1 VFFVAISVGLKK
13 AKGVLVP
20 RILIVEDDDHIRT
33 ALRLMFEGEGFV
45 IDDAPTGEVGI
56 ALFNRV
62 TPDVAVVDIMLP
74 GMSGFETCKTIREQS
89 DIPIV
94 IVSARDATSD
104 VVLGLESGA
113 DDYVTKPF
121 VPEELL
127 ARIKAHLRR
136 RPEKSTNAFKLG
148 VLQVIPDEGVVRRND
163 GTELHLTSTE
173 FRLLTDLASVDG
185 KVLSRE
191 DLLERVWGY
200 DYFGDSRLVDVHM
213 RRLRTKIEPDPAN
226 PTFLVTVRGAG
237 YKLVL

>member
-1 VFFVAISVGLKK
+1 L
-13 AKGVLVP
+13 P

-33 ALRLMFEGEGFV
+33 AMRLMFEGEGFV
-45 IDDAPTGEVGI
+45 VDDAPTGESGV
-56 ALFNRV
+56 AMFTRMNA
-62 TPDVAVVDIMLP
+62 DVAVIDLMLP
-74 GMSGFETCKTIREQS
+74 EMTGFATCEAVRALS

-94 IVSARDATSD
+94 IVSALDNTSD

-127 ARIKAHLRR
+127 ARVKAHLRR
-136 RPEKSTNAFKLG
+136 RPDKSTHAFRLG
-148 VLQVIPDEGVVRRND
+148 SLTVTPDQGVVRRSD
-163 GTELHLTSTE
+163 GTELHLTATE
-173 FRLLTDLASVDG
+173 FRLLIDLASMNG

-200 DYFGDSRLVDVHM
+200 DYFGDTRLVDVHI

-226 PTFLVTVRGAG
+226 PVYLVTIRGAG
-237 YKLVL
+237 YKLVF